1 MRHGESPQVHRQM
14 EEKIPNNSTAPRP
27 DMGRTGKAKA
37 RAKTAREKG
46 KEKEIKAEEI
56 NE

>member
-37 RAKTAREKG
+37 RARTAREKG